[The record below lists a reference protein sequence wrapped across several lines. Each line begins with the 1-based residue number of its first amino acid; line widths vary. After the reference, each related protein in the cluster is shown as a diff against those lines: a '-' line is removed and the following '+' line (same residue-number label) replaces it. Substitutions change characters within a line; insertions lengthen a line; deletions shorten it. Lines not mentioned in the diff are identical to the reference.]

1 MFENKKE
8 ALRRVGLIEGWS
20 FLILLFI
27 AVPLK
32 HLMGMPIGV
41 KIVGPIHGFL
51 FMWFLYQLYL
61 FHKEYDYGIK
71 FTLMAF
77 VTSIIPFGTFYLDKK
92 LKEETIEQ
100 P

>member
-8 ALRRVGLIEGWS
+8 ALRKVGIMEGWS

-27 AVPLK
+27 AMPIKYL
-32 HLMGMPIGV
+32 LGYPIGV

-61 FHKEYDYGIK
+61 FHKEYNYGIK
-71 FTLMAF
+71 FNFVAF
-77 VTSIIPFGTFYLDKK
+77 LAALIPFGTFYLDKK
-92 LKEETIEQ
+92 LV
-100 P
+100 

>member
-8 ALRRVGLIEGWS
+8 ALRKVGLFEGWS

-27 AVPLK
+27 A
-32 HLMGMPIGV
+32 MPIKYVIGLPIAV

-61 FHKEYDYGIK
+61 FHKEYNYGMK
-71 FTLMAF
+71 FNAIAF
-77 VTSIIPFGTFYLDKK
+77 VTSIVPFGTFYLDKK
-92 LKEETIEQ
+92 LKEE
-100 P
+100 